1 MPSILLI
8 NDNKIVSRLLQLSSQ
23 KHSYSLE
30 EVTTL
35 DTLGDSYD
43 VIFID
48 SDKYSNELHEQIK
61 SKLNFDQLGYI
72 GTKQGSAPE
81 GFDLVIEKPFLP
93 TDFVDLI
100 KKQVV
105 EKKAQ
110 ATLDVDENL
119 DIEIDDL
126 DFDDEKELL
135 LDENLE
141 IDDKLQEESDEI
153 LLDDLDA
160 LDDLDLSL
168 ESSAIMST
176 GIAASMM
183 QPENNHQELAGMVSE
198 IDEMSEESVLDDE
211 ISKELLREE
220 DILDEIDTPKIE
232 ESIETQLDEDIGSI
246 DDIDEEIEKDLDQV
260 IDDEQILDKEPVD
273 TDALAIG
280 VGAVALGAMASQVLD
295 DNKLEDTQ
303 KGVSTMTDI
312 EDLNEA
318 DLKSVLD
325 EGEGDVVEEIIS
337 QEIVSEGEE
346 TVVESN
352 DIQQW
357 IKDAVAKAITP
368 EMIKEALDGMDVN
381 VTLSFNSKKV

>member
-23 KHSYSLE
+23 KHGYSLE

-35 DTLGDSYD
+35 DTLGGSYD
-43 VIFID
+43 VIFVD
-48 SDKYSNELHEQIK
+48 SDKYSDELQSQIK

-72 GTKQGSAPE
+72 GTKQDLVPD

-100 KKQVV
+100 KKQVI
-105 EKKAQ
+105 EKKREVAVS
-110 ATLDVDENL
+110 AVGIDEDL

-126 DFDDEKELL
+126 DFDDEKDLL

-141 IDDKLQEESDEI
+141 IDDKLDESTQEI
-153 LLDDLDA
+153 PLDDLDM

-168 ESSAIMST
+168 ESPAIMST
-176 GIAASMM
+176 GIATSMV
-183 QPENNHQELAGMVSE
+183 QPENSHQELAGMVSE
-198 IDEMSEESVLDDE
+198 IDQMSEESIEDSD
-211 ISKELLREE
+211 ISEDLLIEE
-220 DILDEIDTPKIE
+220 DILDNIDDIPE
-232 ESIETQLDEDIGSI
+232 VDEDIS
-246 DDIDEEIEKDLDQV
+246 DISEEIEKDL
-260 IDDEQILDKEPVD
+260 EQTVDSEEPLEQEALDA
-273 TDALAIG
+273 DALAIG
-280 VGAVALGAMASQVLD
+280 AGAATLGAIASQALD
-295 DNKLEDTQ
+295 KDDKDKLEDSQ

-312 EDLNEA
+312 EDLNEV
-318 DLKSVLD
+318 DLKNALGES
-325 EGEGDVVEEIIS
+325 EGDVVEEIIS
-337 QEIVSEGEE
+337 QEIVSDGEE

-381 VTLSFNSKKV
+381 VTLSFNSKKT